1 MSPDDN
7 SVNIKSARRPYHH
20 GDLRAAVIAAALRRL
35 ESATA
40 DTLSL
45 REVARALDQHWIETP
60 QRHIRLQVAR
70 LTDALRL
77 IDDAMLDGRLD
88 AIDPLL
94 KVLDRLDRYNALG
107 QTPEKPRLLALTHSG
122 HENALNPLESAVRD
136 LSAAVE
142 QT

>member
-1 MSPDDN
+1 MLDDIAKGVHY
-7 SVNIKSARRPYHH
+7 S
-20 GDLRAAVIAAALRRL
+20 VIAGKHKI
-35 ESATA
+35 
-40 DTLSL
+40 SL
-45 REVARALDQHWIETP
+45 RTVRREIGRALDQHWIETP

-107 QTPEKPRLLALTHSG
+107 QPVEKPRLLALTHSG
-122 HENALNPLESAVRD
+122 HESAPIALDSLVPD
-136 LSAAVE
+136 LSAPLE
-142 QT
+142 KP